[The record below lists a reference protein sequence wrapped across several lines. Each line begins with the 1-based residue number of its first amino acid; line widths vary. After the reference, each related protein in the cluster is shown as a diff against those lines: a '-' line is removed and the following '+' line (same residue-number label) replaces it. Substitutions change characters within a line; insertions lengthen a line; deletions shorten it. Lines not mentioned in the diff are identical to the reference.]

1 MSDVSSVKNLGFA
14 ERLRELRKQKELS
27 QTQLGAIIGIH
38 YTHVGRYERGSSL
51 PNSDTLRRLAEAL
64 GVTGDYLLD
73 GAVDTVAR
81 ARLEDRELLQQFQE
95 VEKLEDEDKR
105 VVKVLLDAFLT
116 KRKLRSLAV

>member
-73 GAVDTVAR
+73 GSVDTVAR